1 MMCRETQ
8 LERRESVPSPH
19 VTLQSARSYANMR
32 ENCLLSRKPRR
43 ARRAIERKEKSAPL
57 WFSRVQ
63 VARLRECYYKRVHK
77 RVLRFVL

>member
-1 MMCRETQ
+1 M
-8 LERRESVPSPH
+8 PSDP
-19 VTLQSARSYANMR
+19 VRKAGKCEIICEY
-32 ENCLLSRKPRR
+32 EGELLTVEEDRR

-63 VARLRECYYKRVHK
+63 VARLRECYYKCVHK